1 MQFKANHDWYQ
12 RQLAPTGI
20 QLITAD
26 HDYCQQNSLPIGA
39 WVQFIKLTIY
49 IRLELFRWKSWCS

>member
-12 RQLAPTGI
+12 QRLAPTGI

-26 HDYCQQNSLPIGA
+26 LDYCQQNSLPIGA
-39 WVQFIKLTIY
+39 WVQFIILT
-49 IRLELFRWKSWCS
+49 RALLMKVLM